1 MSPSQHKLL
10 KLVEHRLTSPR
21 MWEANIHF
29 FSSLPIIARLPLA
42 MAYFLPSKLHPE
54 LSPQMGQ
61 VRVFPLV
68 RVYLKMVFSEDQ
80 LD

>member
-1 MSPSQHKLL
+1 
-10 KLVEHRLTSPR
+10 
-21 MWEANIHF
+21 
-29 FSSLPIIARLPLA
+29 

-54 LSPQMGQ
+54 LIPQMGQ